1 MTISI
6 YFIQHPNIKGDNYLK
21 NVSLM
26 NQVIVFLGKLVGDLN
41 ENYGRAVQTTR
52 SDKIK
57 ITDIYAK
64 LKQIEVKLKKN

>member
-1 MTISI
+1 
-6 YFIQHPNIKGDNYLK
+6 
-21 NVSLM
+21 M

-41 ENYGRAVQTTR
+41 ENYGRSVQTTR

-64 LKQIEVKLKKN
+64 LK

>member
-6 YFIQHPNIKGDNYLK
+6 YFIQHSNIKGDNYLK

-41 ENYGRAVQTTR
+41 ENYGRSVQTTR

-64 LKQIEVKLKKN
+64 LK